1 MTDWS
6 CRPVEDTQLDPTK
19 AAVPQQR
26 KGTGQVLEVLAL
38 HGQDSALVRSQDGIA
53 FYLPLSELEGV
64 PQPGTAQAP
73 ESPGL
78 LELAR
83 PENPKRFDRWF
94 DGSGQEWIFDQPRNP
109 DGSYASNDESTEVVE
124 SRMDWYLCKG
134 TPVKAKHRPV
144 LAEPVD
150 PAEPGA

>member
-1 MTDWS
+1 M
-6 CRPVEDTQLDPTK
+6 EDTQLDPTK

-53 FYLPLSELEGV
+53 FYLPLSELEDA
-64 PQPGTAQAP
+64 PQLDQAQAP
-73 ESPGL
+73 EPPGL
-78 LELAR
+78 PELAR

-134 TPVKAKHRPV
+134 APVKAKHRPV